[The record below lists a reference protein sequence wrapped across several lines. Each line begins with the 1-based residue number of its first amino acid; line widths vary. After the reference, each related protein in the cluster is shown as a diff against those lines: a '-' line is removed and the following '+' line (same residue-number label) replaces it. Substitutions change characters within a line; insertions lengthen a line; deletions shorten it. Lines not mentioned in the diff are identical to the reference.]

1 MAVIPS
7 THHFASITVPTR
19 RPISISSLPDV
30 GAAEGLVFSVI
41 VIPAELSVPAPTGG
55 QTGLVRC
62 IPPQRPRGS
71 CDTDREFRAHHP
83 SDQTASPCRA
93 SPVRY
98 RTAREC
104 GVFP

>member
-41 VIPAELSVPAPTGG
+41 VIPAELSVPAPTDG

-62 IPPQRPRGS
+62 IPPQRPPGS
-71 CDTDREFRAHHP
+71 CETDRKVLGHHP
-83 SDQTASPCRA
+83 CDHQASHCRA
-93 SPVRY
+93 SPFRC
-98 RTAREC
+98 RIAR
-104 GVFP
+104 